1 MSDGREAT
9 RQAGSLTVVGTG
21 LRPGLQTTPE
31 ARAQITIAN
40 RVFYMV
46 GESLAEGLVQ
56 DLAPEAEPLQRF
68 YQEGRPR
75 TECHAA
81 MVEHV
86 LAAVRRGDDVCLVF
100 YGHPGVFVRPG
111 HQAVRRARAE
121 GFRAVMLPGISAED
135 CLFADLGVDPA
146 ADGCQ
151 SFEATS
157 FLHRGY
163 RFDPRCPLVLWQ
175 VGITGELTFTS
186 EYGAPEL
193 PALVERLCESYP
205 RHHEVLAY
213 EATTLPLPGAT
224 ARIERVAL
232 EDLASAQL
240 SPRTTLYV
248 PPLAE

>member
-1 MSDGREAT
+1 MSGGESTAERT
-9 RQAGSLTVVGTG
+9 GSLSVVGTG

-31 ARAQITIAN
+31 ARAEIGAAD
-40 RVFYMV
+40 RVFYLV
-46 GESLAEGLVQ
+46 GDPLAEGLVRE
-56 DLAPEAEPLQRF
+56 LAPGAEPLEGF
-68 YQEGRPR
+68 YREGRPR
-75 TECHAA
+75 AECHAA
-81 MVEHV
+81 MVDHL
-86 LAAVRRGDDVCLVF
+86 LAAVRRGESVCAVF

-151 SFEATS
+151 SFEATT

-175 VGITGELTFTS
+175 VGVTGELTFSS

-193 PALVERLCESYP
+193 PALVERLCASYP
-205 RHHEVLAY
+205 RLHEVVVY
-213 EATTLPLPGAT
+213 EAGVPPMA
-224 ARIERVAL
+224 APRIERVAL
-232 EDLASAQL
+232 ERLAAARL
-240 SPRTTLYV
+240 TPRTTLYV